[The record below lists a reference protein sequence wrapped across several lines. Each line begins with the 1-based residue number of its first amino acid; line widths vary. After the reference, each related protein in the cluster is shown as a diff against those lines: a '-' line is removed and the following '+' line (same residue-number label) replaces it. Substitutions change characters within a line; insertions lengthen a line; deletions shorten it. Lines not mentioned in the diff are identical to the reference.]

1 MNQSMILQSIDLLM
15 ILDDQKRKIIY
26 NVEIQYIFSKLKL
39 TLIIFIQRQTH
50 IFSYQVVV
58 KDKDS
63 H

>member
-26 NVEIQYIFSKLKL
+26 NVEIQYIFSKPKL

>member
-26 NVEIQYIFSKLKL
+26 NVEIQYIFSKPKL
-39 TLIIFIQRQTH
+39 ALIIFIQRQTH

>member
-26 NVEIQYIFSKLKL
+26 NVEIQYIFSKPKL

-50 IFSYQVVV
+50 ILLSGSS
-58 KDKDS
+58 KR
-63 H
+63 

>member
-26 NVEIQYIFSKLKL
+26 NVEIQYIFSKTKL

-50 IFSYQVVV
+50 TFSYQVVV

>member
-50 IFSYQVVV
+50 ILLSGSS
-58 KDKDS
+58 KR
-63 H
+63 